1 MLSKSPELFC
11 SLEEKRALRRAL
23 TVFLLAFLRKF
34 LEEWLCDEVS
44 ARRRSTIAALA
55 ANCFPF
61 SRKESIV
68 SPTSATLL
76 WSEEKRED
84 GDEACAFTKNMGL
97 LTVYIHFPPH
107 VSTSALSSRSVS
119 DVMVSS
125 PGVSVTC
132 PPHLQ
137 QRKMGDLHIRVEH
150 CCLVS
155 MAGPWRPSSQWTKCK
170 VKMRLMRSNCS
181 ALYRFSN

>member
-1 MLSKSPELFC
+1 VLSKPPELFC

-23 TVFLLAFLRKF
+23 TVFLLVFLKKF
-34 LEEWLCDEVS
+34 LEEWLYDEVS
-44 ARRRSTIAALA
+44 ARRRSTIAASA
-55 ANCFPF
+55 AACFPF

-76 WSEEKRED
+76 WSEEKR
-84 GDEACAFTKNMGL
+84 DEACGFTKNPGL

-107 VSTSALSSRSVS
+107 VSTSALSSHSVS

-125 PGVSVTC
+125 PGVSATC

-137 QRKMGDLHIRVEH
+137 QSRMGDLHIQVEH

-155 MAGPWRPSSQWTKCK
+155 MAGPWRPSPQWTKCK

-181 ALYRFSN
+181 ALYRFCN